1 VRRRSPTALL
11 GAVIAFCLSSA
22 CLASENASEELIAR
36 HVRALGGEEAVR
48 AIGTMESTADI
59 ELLGTGLKGTVHS
72 WTARPC
78 LSYTEISLGFLKV
91 KEGYDGERIWSV
103 DPNGKLQFRRD
114 STSLEYEKTMCL
126 LESQDY
132 LFGGEDFEC
141 AAAGPDT
148 VNGVPCEVLDIRAQ
162 GGASAKVYLND
173 STYLVERID
182 IKAPE
187 GNTVQTFGDYR
198 PVAGVMFPFAARTE
212 IAALGQKIEMR
223 YRSIEANVTIDPVVF
238 LPPSADVKD
247 FSFSGG
253 AFREEVPFIYRSR
266 HVFLP
271 VRLTGADGEL
281 LFLVDSGASMTVI
294 DSSLAAD
301 MRLPVGG
308 KMPGAGA
315 GGMADF
321 SLTHVPGFSIA
332 GIKFSGQTAI
342 TFPVAGLMRTFE
354 ETEIGGILGYD
365 FLSRFVT
372 TIDYERERI
381 TFFDPDSFAYRPG
394 EEALEAPLVHNVF
407 SLPVS
412 IDGMEGAFL
421 LDTGAN
427 SSLIMGSFA
436 EKTGLATGRRTLTT
450 AIRGAGGDERAV
462 LCRFD
467 SLRIGRT
474 TLAKPVLLITSS
486 AQGISALESVNGI
499 IGNDILERF
508 MVTLDYGRQRVLL
521 VPNGRIGD
529 PFYRDRSG
537 LQLARREDRSIV
549 VVTLVPGSPADE
561 AGLRPGDILI
571 ALDGRKAS
579 EFESVRDIM
588 KLFEASEGTEYR
600 IDISRS
606 KNPMQVAL
614 RLANY
619 I

>member
-1 VRRRSPTALL
+1 
-11 GAVIAFCLSSA
+11 
-22 CLASENASEELIAR
+22 
-36 HVRALGGEEAVR
+36 
-48 AIGTMESTADI
+48 
-59 ELLGTGLKGTVHS
+59 
-72 WTARPC
+72 
-78 LSYTEISLGFLKV
+78 
-91 KEGYDGERIWSV
+91 
-103 DPNGKLQFRRD
+103 
-114 STSLEYEKTMCL
+114 
-126 LESQDY
+126 
-132 LFGGEDFEC
+132 
-141 AAAGPDT
+141 
-148 VNGVPCEVLDIRAQ
+148 
-162 GGASAKVYLND
+162 VYLND

-381 TFFDPDSFAYRPG
+381 TFFDPDRAKRPSRPRSF
-394 EEALEAPLVHNVF
+394 
-407 SLPVS
+407 
-412 IDGMEGAFL
+412 
-421 LDTGAN
+421 
-427 SSLIMGSFA
+427 IMSF
-436 EKTGLATGRRTLTT
+436 RSP
-450 AIRGAGGDERAV
+450 
-462 LCRFD
+462 CR
-467 SLRIGRT
+467 
-474 TLAKPVLLITSS
+474 
-486 AQGISALESVNGI
+486 
-499 IGNDILERF
+499 
-508 MVTLDYGRQRVLL
+508 
-521 VPNGRIGD
+521 
-529 PFYRDRSG
+529 
-537 LQLARREDRSIV
+537 
-549 VVTLVPGSPADE
+549 
-561 AGLRPGDILI
+561 
-571 ALDGRKAS
+571 
-579 EFESVRDIM
+579 
-588 KLFEASEGTEYR
+588 
-600 IDISRS
+600 
-606 KNPMQVAL
+606 
-614 RLANY
+614 
-619 I
+619 